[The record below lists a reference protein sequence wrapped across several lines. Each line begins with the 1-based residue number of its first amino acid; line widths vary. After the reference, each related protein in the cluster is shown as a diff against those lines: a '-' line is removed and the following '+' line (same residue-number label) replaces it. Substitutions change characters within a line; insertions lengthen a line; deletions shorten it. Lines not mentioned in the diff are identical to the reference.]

1 MKTRTIILT
10 AFAVL
15 VLAATTTF
23 EHNKKDSLTLVT
35 LDYSRPGQYHQI
47 LADLVG
53 TWTFKGRHFSGNP
66 NPDSNKVTIAFHG
79 SLVRKPFANGRFFI
93 VELTGSKLQRPLQM
107 PIQDGKMKE
116 DIGRTIETEGY
127 DNVKKKFVLTFIGNH
142 IGSGI
147 NFYEGKY
154 DPMTKTI
161 FFECEEEL
169 IPGRKRK
176 VYEHF
181 IIQDNDHYRL
191 EYYRERDGT
200 KVKTLEM
207 ICTRACK

>member
-1 MKTRTIILT
+1 MKTTITITVFML
-10 AFAVL
+10 L
-15 VLAATTTF
+15 VVAATSTPLVAQ
-23 EHNKKDSLTLVT
+23 NKKDSLALVA
-35 LDYSRPGQYHQI
+35 LDYSRPGKYHQV

-53 TWTFKGRHFSGNP
+53 AWTFRGKHFSGNP

-79 SLVRKPFANGRFFI
+79 SLVRKPFANGRFFV
-93 VELTGSKLQRPLQM
+93 VELTGSKLQI

-147 NFYEGKY
+147 IFSEGSY
-154 DPMTKTI
+154 DSTSKTI
-161 FFECEEEL
+161 SFESEPEL
-169 IPGRKRK
+169 IPGIKMK

-191 EYYRERDGT
+191 EYYRERDGKRFKAT
-200 KVKTLEM
+200 EI
-207 ICTRACK
+207 ICTRDSR